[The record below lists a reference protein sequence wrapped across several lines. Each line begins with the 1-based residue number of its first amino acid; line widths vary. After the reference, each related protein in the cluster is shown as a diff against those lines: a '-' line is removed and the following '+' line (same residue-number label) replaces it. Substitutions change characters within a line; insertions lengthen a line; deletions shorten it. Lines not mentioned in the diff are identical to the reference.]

1 MITILL
7 YILFLSIFIL
17 DWLYFVLGVGNRYM
31 TWIPEFISLVLFLYI
46 PFNIAFQ
53 KKRIYLHNKYIIILI
68 VFILHIA
75 LGFAIN
81 NVPSGAVFF
90 GMRTYFK
97 AIPLF
102 LLPAVYKFD
111 DPDIIKLSF
120 FILMLAFIQLPVVI
134 WQRFITYA
142 AIQSGDPMGGT
153 LGHGTSGVLSL
164 FLLIVISFLVAYYLK
179 EKIPFWFFMIS
190 SFIVFLPTTMNE
202 TKITFIVL
210 PLSLLLPA
218 IFLKSKRKQIVRII
232 LILIIVCGM
241 TVILKGVYNH
251 FQEKKDPQ
259 GIMRYAHDKDY
270 LEEYIKRRTDPL
282 IIALEKATENIQVFV
297 FGRGA
302 GNVSVTFS
310 TELTGRYAKDAVKY
324 RVGEISI
331 TQLIWEIGVI
341 GTLIFMIFVLMVF
354 FDSIQLCKR
363 NDLVG
368 AFSLG
373 MITFS
378 IIFVGT
384 FFYAAPLILNIFM
397 YLFYLSAGYVVSYK
411 MRGN

>member
-1 MITILL
+1 
-7 YILFLSIFIL
+7 
-17 DWLYFVLGVGNRYM
+17 M

-46 PFNIAFQ
+46 PFKIASQ
-53 KKRIYLHNKYIIILI
+53 KKIYLRNNYIIILI
-68 VFILHIA
+68 VFILHIT
-75 LGFAIN
+75 LGFVIN

-111 DPDIIKLSF
+111 DSDITKLTF
-120 FILMLAFIQLPVVI
+120 FILMLSFMQLPVVI
-134 WQRFITYA
+134 WQRFYKYA
-142 AIQSGDPMGGT
+142 SFLGGDRMGGS

-164 FLLIVISFLVAYYLK
+164 FLLIVLSFIVAYFLK
-179 EKIPFWFFMIS
+179 KRISFWFFIIS
-190 SFIVFLPTTMNE
+190 SFIIFLPTTMNE
-202 TKITFIVL
+202 TKITFVLL
-210 PLSLLLPA
+210 PLSLLIPVVV
-218 IFLKSKRKQIVRII
+218 LKNQRGKILKII
-232 LILIIVCGM
+232 LISIIACGM
-241 TVILKGVYNH
+241 IFTLKEVYDH
-251 FQEKKDPQ
+251 FQKKRNPQ
-259 GIMRYAHDKDY
+259 GIMRYAHNKDH
-270 LEEYIKRRTDPL
+270 LEKYIKGRTDPL

-302 GNVSVTFS
+302 GNVSGAFS
-310 TELTGRYAKDAVKY
+310 TQLTGRYAKDAVRY
-324 RVGEISI
+324 RVGAISI

-341 GTLIFMIFVLMVF
+341 GTLIFMIFVWMVF

-363 NDLVG
+363 NDLLG

-378 IIFVGT
+378 IIFVGA
-384 FFYAAPLILNIFM
+384 FFYTAPLILNIFM